1 MGSMMAFP
9 APTQGPPQGY
19 PYQQQ
24 IPSQQVH
31 NTPSQQVHNTPSQ
44 QSVQS
49 APQPVQQQPFN
60 LTDTNLANY
69 QQRLVHLNH
78 AMHCEESNANP
89 QRNCRLTPKCAEYV
103 TLLRHLQTCT
113 GVNCNFAECTVTYC
127 ILEHHRKCD
136 VPTCKLCE
144 PANATKKRKQLRQD
158 TIRMPQRVGSSSS
171 IGSNGSLTNSNT
183 EGNRQKSGLSTGGQ
197 YSGKFDWCIG
207 LLLLNW

>member
-1 MGSMMAFP
+1 MGSLMTCP
-9 APTQGPPQGY
+9 APNQGPHPGY
-19 PYQQQ
+19 PYQQP
-24 IPSQQVH
+24 ILSQQVQS
-31 NTPSQQVHNTPSQ
+31 TPP
-44 QSVQS
+44 VQS
-49 APQPVQQQPFN
+49 PPPPGAVQQQTFN
-60 LTDTNLANY
+60 LTDTNLADY

-103 TLLRHLQTCT
+103 ALLRHLQTCT

-171 IGSNGSLTNSNT
+171 IGSNGSLSNSNT
-183 EGNRQKSGLSTGGQ
+183 EGNRQKPGLSTASNGGQ
-197 YSGKFDWCIG
+197 YSGRFDWCSG
-207 LLLLNW
+207 LFLLNW